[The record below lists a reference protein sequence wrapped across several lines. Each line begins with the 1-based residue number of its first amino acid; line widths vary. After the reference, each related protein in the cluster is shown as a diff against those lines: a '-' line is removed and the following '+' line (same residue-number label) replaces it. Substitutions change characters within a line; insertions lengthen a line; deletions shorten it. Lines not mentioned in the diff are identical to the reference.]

1 MSAGNLRPLH
11 RNGNCG
17 RLKPASHWNG
27 ELFMIQIPQGFRL
40 GAANA
45 DFRGKHLDRNDLSL
59 AFSDTPATAAGVFTT
74 NLFRAAP
81 VLVSQEH
88 IAASGEKGVRGV
100 IFNSGQA
107 NACTGEKGRENCL
120 LSLDMVCRAL
130 HEAGEEVSADELLPA
145 STGVI
150 GAQMDMDKWAAA
162 VPALAA
168 SLGSV
173 TIEGLARAMM
183 TTDAFPKMAGRE
195 LSLKGGVVRLAG
207 VAKGAGMI
215 CPNMATMLSL
225 VMCDASVE
233 PSVWREMF
241 RRAADATFNRVSV
254 DGDTST
260 NDSLYGLANGASGVA
275 VEQDELPLLEEAL
288 TAVLGELAYMLVKDG
303 EGATKVMH
311 IHVTGAASNEDAEKV
326 ARTVGHS
333 QLVKTAMFGRD
344 PNWGRIV
351 AAAGR
356 AGVNF
361 DPMAL
366 RVTLCGVELFRDGR
380 PTDLDFD
387 ALLEEPLKNVD
398 LPLSIVLGDGEG
410 EARLLASD
418 LSHGY
423 VSLNSDYRS

>member
-1 MSAGNLRPLH
+1 MRRRPAALAPQGQLWQIESASH
-11 RNGNCG
+11 RNG
-17 RLKPASHWNG
+17 
-27 ELFMIQIPQGFRL
+27 ELLMIQIPQGFRL
-40 GAANA
+40 AVANA

-88 IAASGEKGVRGV
+88 IAASCDKGVRGV
-100 IFNSGQA
+100 LFNSGQA

-120 LSLDMVCRAL
+120 LSLDMVSQAL
-130 HEAGEEVSADELLPA
+130 RSAGEEVSSEELLPA

-173 TIEGLARAMM
+173 NLEGLARAMM

-195 LSLKGGVVRLAG
+195 LALKGGTVRLAG

-260 NDSLYGLANGASGVA
+260 NDSLYGLANGASGVV
-275 VEQDELPLLEEAL
+275 VEQDELPMLEEAL
-288 TAVLGELAYMLVKDG
+288 TTVLGELAYMLVKDG

-311 IHVTGAASNEDAEKV
+311 IHVTGAACDEDAEKV

-398 LPLSIVLGDGEG
+398 LPLDIVLGEGKG

>member
-1 MSAGNLRPLH
+1 MLRPAGAACTRFSTVADWKTFQ
-11 RNGNCG
+11 RNGDN
-17 RLKPASHWNG
+17 S
-27 ELFMIQIPQGFRL
+27 MIQIPQGFRL
-40 GAANA
+40 AAANA

-59 AFSDTPATAAGVFTT
+59 VFSDAPATVAGVFTT

-88 IAASGEKGVRGV
+88 IRNAGDRGVRGV

-107 NACTGEKGRENCL
+107 NACTGEQGRENCL
-120 LSLDMVCRAL
+120 RTLDMVSEAL
-130 HEAGEEVSADELLPA
+130 RREGEDVRADELLPA

-150 GAQMDMDKWAAA
+150 GAQMDMNRWAAA
-162 VPALAA
+162 VPSLVKA
-168 SLGSV
+168 LGSV
-173 TIEGLARAMM
+173 DLEGLARAMM
-183 TTDAFPKMAGRE
+183 TTDAYPKMAGRE
-195 LSLKGGVVRLAG
+195 LSLAGGSVRLAG

-225 VMCDASVE
+225 VMCDAAVE
-233 PSVWREMF
+233 PSAWRAMF
-241 RRAADATFNRVSV
+241 RRAVDATFNRVSV

-260 NDSLYGLANGASGVA
+260 NDSLYGLANGASGVT
-275 VEQDELPLLEEAL
+275 VRPEELPLLETAL
-288 TAVLGELAYMLVKDG
+288 TEVLGELAYMLVKDG

-311 IHVTGAASNEDAEKV
+311 IHVTGAACDEDAEKV

-356 AGVNF
+356 AGVDF

-366 RVTLCGVELFRDGR
+366 RVTLCGVELFRNGR

-387 ALLEEPLKNVD
+387 ALLEEPLKKVD
-398 LPLSIVLGDGEG
+398 LPLDIVLGEGPGES
-410 EARLLASD
+410 RLLASD

>member
-1 MSAGNLRPLH
+1 
-11 RNGNCG
+11 
-17 RLKPASHWNG
+17 
-27 ELFMIQIPQGFRL
+27 MIQIPQGFRL
-40 GAANA
+40 AAANA
-45 DFRGKHLDRNDLSL
+45 DFRGKHLDRNDVSL
-59 AFSDTPATAAGVFTT
+59 VFSTVPAAAAGVFTT

-81 VLVSQEH
+81 VLVSEEH
-88 IAASGEKGVRGV
+88 IAASGTSGVRGV
-100 IFNSGQA
+100 LFNSGQA
-107 NACTGEKGRENCL
+107 NACTGEQGRENCL
-120 LSLDMVCRAL
+120 RTLDMVSRAL
-130 HEAGEEVSADELLPA
+130 CESGEEVSAESLLPA

-150 GAQMDMDKWAAA
+150 GAQMPMDKWAAV

-168 SLGSV
+168 SLGKV
-173 TIEGLARAMM
+173 DLEGLARAMM

-195 LSLKGGVVRLAG
+195 LALKGGTVLLAG

-225 VMCDASVE
+225 VMCDAKVE
-233 PSVWREMF
+233 LSAWRDMF

-260 NDSLYGLANGASGVA
+260 NDSLYGLANGASGVTVA
-275 VEQDELPLLEEAL
+275 AEGIPLLEAAL
-288 TAVLGELAYMLVKDG
+288 TEVLGELAYMLVKDG

-311 IHVTGAASNEDAEKV
+311 IHVTGAACNADAEKV
-326 ARTVGHS
+326 ARTIGHS

-361 DPMAL
+361 DPLAL
-366 RVTLCGVELFRDGR
+366 RVSLCGVELFRDGR

-387 ALLEEPLKNVD
+387 ALLEEPLKEVD
-398 LPLSIVLGDGEG
+398 LPLEVSLGDGPG
-410 EARLLASD
+410 ESRLLASD

>member
-1 MSAGNLRPLH
+1 MRRRPAALAPQGQLWQIESASH
-11 RNGNCG
+11 RNG
-17 RLKPASHWNG
+17 
-27 ELFMIQIPQGFRL
+27 ELLMIQIPQGFRL
-40 GAANA
+40 AVANA

-88 IAASGEKGVRGV
+88 IAASGDKGVRGV
-100 IFNSGQA
+100 LFNSGQA

-120 LSLDMVCRAL
+120 LSLDMVSQAL
-130 HEAGEEVSADELLPA
+130 RSAGEEVSSEELLPA

-173 TIEGLARAMM
+173 NLEGLARAMM

-195 LSLKGGVVRLAG
+195 LALKGGTVRLAG

-241 RRAADATFNRVSV
+241 RRAE
-254 DGDTST
+254 GST
-260 NDSLYGLANGASGVA
+260 EASHMTRESMVTPPWSLPSCARCSAARRTPRS
-275 VEQDELPLLEEAL
+275 
-288 TAVLGELAYMLVKDG
+288 TA
-303 EGATKVMH
+303 
-311 IHVTGAASNEDAEKV
+311 
-326 ARTVGHS
+326 
-333 QLVKTAMFGRD
+333 
-344 PNWGRIV
+344 
-351 AAAGR
+351 
-356 AGVNF
+356 
-361 DPMAL
+361 
-366 RVTLCGVELFRDGR
+366 
-380 PTDLDFD
+380 
-387 ALLEEPLKNVD
+387 
-398 LPLSIVLGDGEG
+398 
-410 EARLLASD
+410 
-418 LSHGY
+418 
-423 VSLNSDYRS
+423 

>member
-1 MSAGNLRPLH
+1 
-11 RNGNCG
+11 
-17 RLKPASHWNG
+17 
-27 ELFMIQIPQGFRL
+27 MIQIPQGFRL
-40 GAANA
+40 AAANA
-45 DFRGKHLDRNDLSL
+45 DFRGKKLGRSDLGL
-59 AFSDTPATAAGVFTT
+59 VVSDTPAVAAGVFTT

-88 IAASGEKGVRGV
+88 LSRGHDRIRAIV
-100 IFNSGQA
+100 VNSGQA
-107 NACTGEKGRENCL
+107 NACTGEQGLENCR
-120 LSLDMVCRAL
+120 LSLRLVSDAL
-130 HEAGEEVSADELLPA
+130 AKTGVSVPPEAMLPA

-150 GAQMDMDKWAAA
+150 GAHMDMEKWAAA

-168 SLGSV
+168 SLGQV
-173 TIEGLARAMM
+173 DVEGLVRAMM

-195 LSLKGGVVRLAG
+195 LALPGGTVRLAG

-215 CPNMATMLSL
+215 CPNMATMISL
-225 VMCDASVE
+225 VLCDAAVDAAA
-233 PSVWREMF
+233 WADMF

-260 NDSLYGLANGASGVA
+260 NDSLYGLANGASGVRVCEA
-275 VEQDELPLLEEAL
+275 GLPLLEKAL
-288 TAVLGELAYMLVKDG
+288 TEVLGELAYMLVKDG

-311 IHVTGAASNEDAEKV
+311 IHVTGAATDEDAEKV

-361 DPMAL
+361 DPLAL
-366 RVTLCGVELFRDGR
+366 RVTLCGVELFRSGR

-387 ALLEEPLKNVD
+387 ALLEEPLKAVD
-398 LPLSIVLGDGEG
+398 LPLDISLGDGHG
-410 EARLLASD
+410 EARLLAAD
-418 LSHGY
+418 LSHAY

>member
-1 MSAGNLRPLH
+1 
-11 RNGNCG
+11 
-17 RLKPASHWNG
+17 
-27 ELFMIQIPQGFRL
+27 MIQIPQGFRL

-59 AFSDTPATAAGVFTT
+59 AFSDVPATVAGVFTT
-74 NLFRAAP
+74 NLFRATP
-81 VLVSQEH
+81 VLVSEEH
-88 IAASGEKGVRGV
+88 IKEAGDRGVRGV
-100 IFNSGQA
+100 LFNSGQA
-107 NACTGEKGRENCL
+107 NACTGETGRENCL
-120 LSLDMVCRAL
+120 RTLDMVRDAL
-130 HEAGEEVSADELLPA
+130 KDAGVNVSSDDLLPA

-150 GAQMDMDKWAAA
+150 GAQMPMDKWEAA
-162 VPALAA
+162 VPSLVA
-168 SLGSV
+168 SLGKV
-173 TIEGLARAMM
+173 DIEGLARAMM
-183 TTDAFPKMAGRE
+183 TTDAYPKMSGRE
-195 LSLKGGVVRLAG
+195 LALEGGTVRLAG

-233 PSVWREMF
+233 PSAWRAMF

-260 NDSLYGLANGASGVA
+260 NDSLYGLANGASGVT
-275 VEQDELPLLEEAL
+275 VRESELPVLEKAL
-288 TAVLGELAYMLVKDG
+288 TEVLGELAYMLVKDG

-311 IHVTGAASNEDAEKV
+311 IHVTGAACDEDAEKV

-366 RVTLCGVELFRDGR
+366 RVTLCGVELFRNGR

-398 LPLSIVLGDGEG
+398 LPLDIVLGTGPG

>member
-1 MSAGNLRPLH
+1 
-11 RNGNCG
+11 
-17 RLKPASHWNG
+17 
-27 ELFMIQIPQGFRL
+27 MIQIPQGFRL
-40 GAANA
+40 AAANA

-59 AFSDTPATAAGVFTT
+59 AFSDVPATAAGVFTT

-88 IAASGEKGVRGV
+88 IKASGERVRGV
-100 IFNSGQA
+100 MFNSGQA
-107 NACTGEKGRENCL
+107 NACTGEQGRENCL
-120 LSLDMVCRAL
+120 RTLDMVSEALRA
-130 HEAGEEVSADELLPA
+130 AGEQVSADELLPA

-150 GAQMDMDKWAAA
+150 GAQMPMDKWAAA
-162 VPALAA
+162 VPALVA
-168 SLGSV
+168 SLGRV
-173 TIEGLARAMM
+173 DIEGLARAMM
-183 TTDAFPKMAGRE
+183 TTDAYPKMSGRE
-195 LSLKGGVVRLAG
+195 IALSGGTVRLAG

-225 VMCDASVE
+225 VMCDAAVE
-233 PSVWREMF
+233 PSVWRAMF

-260 NDSLYGLANGASGVA
+260 NDSLYGLANGASGVT
-275 VEQDELPLLEEAL
+275 VKEEELPVLEKAL
-288 TAVLGELAYMLVKDG
+288 TEVLGELAYMLVKDG

-311 IHVTGAASNEDAEKV
+311 IRVTGAACDEDAEKV

-356 AGVNF
+356 SGVNF

-398 LPLSIVLGDGEG
+398 LPLDIVLGTGPG